1 MPGGKRTETPIAR
14 RREGK
19 ARIRSTAAINR
30 VSVFPPKYP
39 ERRPTPRPIPIDRS
53 AAMIEVTME
62 ILPP

>member
-19 ARIRSTAAINR
+19 ARIRSTAAIKK
-30 VSVFPPKYP
+30 VSVLPPKYP
-39 ERRPTPRPIPIDRS
+39 DSRPTPRPIPIERS
-53 AAMIEVTME
+53 AAMIEVAME